1 MLEQVKNHILGY
13 SVTLAIGT
21 ATVVSSVIYF
31 LVIQDMER
39 EVTFTTSKNV
49 ALQQQLSTLQS
60 TITDITQISD
70 KRTNERLKEY
80 KEIYVIKEN
89 LLKSR
94 VNELEMSLSSCKK
107 SLDISDSYGNKTSEA
122 YKSFVSYLR
131 ALKNQET
138 SVANEL
144 SGLHKTLL
152 RIKKEYNYR
161 QAECDKQENN
171 LGNICELASSQFG
184 EISAIESEIETKRA
198 YLDNLSEQLLKL
210 NTHQ

>member
-21 ATVVSSVIYF
+21 ATVVSSAIYF

-49 ALQQQLSTLQS
+49 ALQQQISTLQT

-131 ALKNQET
+131 TLKSQET

-144 SGLHKTLL
+144 PVLHKTLL
-152 RIKKEYNYR
+152 RVKKEYNYR
-161 QAECDKQENN
+161 QAECDKQGKNM
-171 LGNICELASSQFG
+171 GNICELASSQLG
-184 EISAIESEIETKRA
+184 EISAIESEIETKRV

-210 NTHQ
+210 NTH

>member
-13 SVTLAIGT
+13 SVILAIGT
-21 ATVVSSVIYF
+21 ATVVSSSIYF
-31 LVIQDMER
+31 LVIQDLER

-80 KEIYVIKEN
+80 KEIYITKEN

-94 VNELEMSLSSCKK
+94 LNELEISFGSCKK
-107 SLDISDSYGNKTSEA
+107 SLDIANSGRNKSSEA
-122 YKSFVSYLR
+122 YKSFVVYLES
-131 ALKNQET
+131 LKTQEI
-138 SVANEL
+138 SVSNEL

-152 RIKKEYNYR
+152 RVKKDYNYR
-161 QAECDKQENN
+161 QVECDKRGRES
-171 LGNICELASSQFG
+171 GNICELASSQLG

-198 YLDNLSEQLLKL
+198 YLNNLSEQLLKL
-210 NTHQ
+210 SIHQ